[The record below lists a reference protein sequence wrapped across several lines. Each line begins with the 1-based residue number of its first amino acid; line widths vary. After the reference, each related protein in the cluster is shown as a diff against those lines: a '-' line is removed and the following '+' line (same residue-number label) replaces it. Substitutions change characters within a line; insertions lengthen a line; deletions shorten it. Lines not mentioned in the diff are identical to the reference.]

1 MGFLDNIGEK
11 IDNLG
16 EKITKTGQGA
26 VNKTK
31 ELAEIAKLTLAVKEE
46 ERKISEAHETIGR
59 EYVEKF
65 AGSADRILPEVFEQI
80 SESEK
85 EIASLNERIREL
97 KGISICAECGAEVE
111 NGVKFCPKCGAA
123 VKKKGDIIET
133 TAVEAPVCPKC
144 QAPIEEGQEV
154 CVVCGEQLTK

>member
-46 ERKISEAHETIGR
+46 ERKISEAHEKIGR
-59 EYVEKF
+59 EYAEKF
-65 AGSADRILPEVFEQI
+65 AGSADRILPEVFDQI
-80 SESEK
+80 SESKK

-97 KGISICAECGAEVE
+97 KGITICSACKAEVE
-111 NGVKFCPKCGAA
+111 NGVKFCPKCGAR
-123 VKKKGDIIET
+123 VKEEGKVIET
-133 TAVEAPVCPKC
+133 TAAEAPVCPKC
-144 QAPIEEGQEV
+144 QAPVEDGQEI
-154 CVVCGEQLTK
+154 CVVCGERLIK